1 MENKI
6 WRGKSYLRISKEDL
20 DKDGRSRESNSIAN
34 QRDLSCDFL
43 KDKKDIV
50 LCGERFDDGV
60 SGVSFDRPAFNA
72 LMDDI
77 RDGSVDCVIVKDL
90 SRFGRNHIEAG
101 DYIENL
107 FPLLGVRFIA
117 INDGIDTL
125 NPKTASDNIIIP
137 FKNLINDAYCRD
149 ISIKIRSQFEVKRKR
164 GQFVGAFASYGYLK
178 SEECKN
184 KLVIDENVAD
194 YVREIFRLKVSGMS
208 ADAIAA
214 RLNAMGIPSPL
225 EYKRILGQNYVTN
238 FKTNSE
244 AKWSATAILRI
255 LKNPV
260 YIGTLVQGKE
270 GTPNHKIK
278 QKKVKPQD
286 EWVTVENNHDPIVE
300 REMFDNAAKAMKLD
314 TRTAPT
320 EDTVYLFSGLLF
332 CGNCGYNIIRKT
344 VPSAKKKYI
353 YYVCGGNK
361 KNSKECTC
369 KGIRDDVLTQAV
381 FVAVKKRI
389 DEVLNIDHL
398 LSFVDTVA
406 FLKIRAQN
414 LNRQLEQK
422 QAEQEQAQRFK
433 KGLYEAYIE
442 GTVTKR
448 DYELFYAEYTAQF
461 DAAQQQID
469 SIRTEIDAVLSN
481 KDSNALWLENFKK
494 HRNITELNRSIV
506 LELIDRILIYG
517 NEAIEITFRN
527 QSEYDT
533 TTQAL
538 SETKIPPSSFG
549 EVV

>member
-6 WRGKSYLRISKEDL
+6 WRAKSYLRISKEDL
-20 DKDGRSRESNSIAN
+20 DRDGGSRESNSIAN
-34 QRDLSCDFL
+34 QRDLICDFI
-43 KDKKDIV
+43 KDKENIV
-50 LCGERFDDGV
+50 LCGERYDDGV

-101 DYIENL
+101 NYIENL

-117 INDGIDTL
+117 INDGIDTI

-149 ISIKIRSQFEVKRKR
+149 ISIKIRSQFEVKRRR
-164 GQFVGAFASYGYLK
+164 GQFVGAFASYGYMK

-184 KLVIDENVAD
+184 KLEIDENVAD
-194 YVREIFRLKVSGMS
+194 YIREIFRLKLSGMS
-208 ADAIAA
+208 ADAIAV

-225 EYKRILGQNYVTN
+225 EYKRLLGQNYVTN
-238 FKTNSE
+238 FKTNTE

-260 YIGTLVQGKE
+260 YIGTLVQGRE

-278 QKKVKPQD
+278 QRKIKRQD
-286 EWVTVENNHDPIVE
+286 EWVMVENNHAPIIS
-300 REMFDNAAKAMKLD
+300 RETFDSTQKALKLD
-314 TRTAPT
+314 TRTAPN
-320 EDTVYLFSGLLF
+320 EDTVYLFSGLLY
-332 CGNCGYNIIRKT
+332 CGHCGYNIIRKT

-361 KNSKECTC
+361 KNKGCTA
-369 KGIRDDVLTQAV
+369 KGIREEALIEAV
-381 FVAVKKRI
+381 FLAVKNRI

-398 LSFVDTVA
+398 LSFIDTAA

-422 QAEQEQAQRFK
+422 QAEQEKTQRFK

-442 GTVTKR
+442 GTVTR
-448 DYELFYAEYTAQF
+448 SDYDLFYADYSAQY
-461 DAAQQQID
+461 DTAQQQID
-469 SIRTEIDAVLSN
+469 SIHTEIDAVLAN
-481 KDSNALWLENFKK
+481 KDENALWLDNFKK
-494 HRNITELNRSIV
+494 HRGITELNRALV

-517 NEAIEITFRN
+517 SDAIEITFRY

-533 TTQAL
+533 TIQAL
-538 SETKIPPSSFG
+538 KSTELPAPSFG

>member
-6 WRGKSYLRISKEDL
+6 WRAKSYLRISKEDL
-20 DKDGRSRESNSIAN
+20 DKDGSSRESNSIAN
-34 QRDLSCDFL
+34 QRDLICDFL
-43 KDKKDIV
+43 KDKKDII

-101 DYIENL
+101 NYIENL

-117 INDGIDTL
+117 INDGIDTI

-149 ISIKIRSQFEVKRKR
+149 ISIKIRSQFEVKRRR

-178 SEECKN
+178 SAECKN
-184 KLVIDENVAD
+184 KLVIDEAVAD
-194 YVREIFRLKVSGMS
+194 YIREIFRLKVSGMS
-208 ADAIAA
+208 ADSIAA
-214 RLNAMGIPSPL
+214 RFNAMGIPSPL
-225 EYKRILGQNYVTN
+225 EYKRLLGQNYVTN
-238 FKTNSE
+238 FKTGSE

-260 YIGTLVQGKE
+260 YIGTLVQGRE

-278 QKKVKPQD
+278 QKRLKPQD
-286 EWVTVENNHDPIVE
+286 EWVTVENNHEPIVSG
-300 REMFDNAAKAMKLD
+300 EMFDNAQKAMKLD
-314 TRTAPT
+314 TRTSPD
-320 EDTVYLFSGLLF
+320 ENTVYLFSGLLF
-332 CGNCGYNIIRKT
+332 CGHCGYNIIRKT

-361 KNSKECTC
+361 KNNKDCTC
-369 KGIRDDVLTQAV
+369 KGIREDVLTEAV

-389 DEVLNIDHL
+389 DEALNIDHL

-442 GTVTKR
+442 GTVTKK

-469 SIRTEIDAVLSN
+469 SIRTEIDSVLSN

-494 HRNITELNRSIV
+494 HRNITELNRAIV
-506 LELIDRILIYG
+506 VELIDRILIYDS
-517 NEAIEITFRN
+517 EAIEITFRN

-533 TTQAL
+533 TLQTL
-538 SETKIPPSSFG
+538 SNVELRPSSFG

>member
-20 DKDGRSRESNSIAN
+20 DKDGSSRESNSIAN
-34 QRDLSCDFL
+34 QRDLICDFL
-43 KDKKDIV
+43 KDKEDIV
-50 LCGERFDDGV
+50 HCGERYDDGV

-101 DYIENL
+101 NYIENL

-149 ISIKIRSQFEVKRKR
+149 ISIKIRSQFEVKRRR

-184 KLVIDENVAD
+184 KLVIDEDVAD
-194 YVREIFRLKVSGMS
+194 YIREIFRLKLSGMS

-214 RLNAMGIPSPL
+214 RFNAMGIPSPL
-225 EYKRILGQNYVTN
+225 EYKRLLGQNYVTN
-238 FKTNSE
+238 FKTNTE
-244 AKWSATAILRI
+244 AKWSATAVLRI

-260 YIGTLVQGKE
+260 YIGTLVQGRE

-278 QKKVKPQD
+278 QKRIKPQE
-286 EWVTVENNHDPIVE
+286 EWVVVEHNHEPIVSND
-300 REMFDNAAKAMKLD
+300 MFENVQKAMKLD
-314 TRTAPT
+314 TRTAPD
-320 EDTVYLFSGLLF
+320 ENSVYLFSGLLY
-332 CGNCGYNIIRKT
+332 CGHCGYNIIRKT

-361 KNSKECTC
+361 KNKGCTC
-369 KGIRDDVLTQAV
+369 KGVREEVLTQAV
-381 FVAVKKRI
+381 FVAVKNRI

-414 LNRQLEQK
+414 LTRQLEQK

-433 KGLYEAYIE
+433 KGLYEAYVE
-442 GTVTKR
+442 GTVTKS
-448 DYELFYAEYTAQF
+448 DYELFYSDYTNQY
-461 DAAQQQID
+461 DTAQQQID
-469 SIRTEIDAVLSN
+469 GIRAEIESVLVG
-481 KDSNALWLENFKK
+481 KDENALWLENFKK
-494 HRNITELNRSIV
+494 HRNITALNRAIV

-517 NEAIEITFRN
+517 SDTIEITFRY
-527 QSEYDT
+527 QSQYDT
-533 TTQAL
+533 ILQAL
-538 SETKIPPSSFG
+538 ESVELPPSSFRG
-549 EVV
+549 VV

>member
-20 DKDGRSRESNSIAN
+20 DKDGSSRESNSIAN
-34 QRDLSCDFL
+34 QRDLICDFL

-101 DYIENL
+101 NYIENL

-149 ISIKIRSQFEVKRKR
+149 ISIKIRSQFEVKRRR

-184 KLVIDENVAD
+184 KLIIDENVAD

-225 EYKRILGQNYVTN
+225 EYKRLLGQNYVTN
-238 FKTNSE
+238 FKTNTE
-244 AKWSATAILRI
+244 AQWSATAILRI

-260 YIGTLVQGKE
+260 YIGTLVQGRE

-278 QKKVKPQD
+278 QKKIKPQE
-286 EWVTVENNHDPIVE
+286 EWVVVENNHDPIIDH
-300 REMFDNAAKAMKLD
+300 EMFDNAKKAMKLD
-314 TRTAPT
+314 TRTSPD

-332 CGNCGYNIIRKT
+332 CGHCGYNIIRKT
-344 VPSAKKKYI
+344 IPSAKKKYI

-361 KNSKECTC
+361 KTKDCTG
-369 KGIRDDVLTQAV
+369 KGIREEVLTEAV
-381 FVAVKKRI
+381 FIAVKNRI
-389 DEVLNIDHL
+389 ADALNIDHL
-398 LSFVDTVA
+398 LSFVDVVA
-406 FLKIRAQN
+406 YLKIRAQS

-422 QAEQEQAQRFK
+422 QSEQEQSQRFK

-442 GTVTKR
+442 GTVTKN
-448 DYELFYAEYTAQF
+448 DYEMFYADYTAQY
-461 DAAQQQID
+461 DTAGQQID
-469 SIRTEIDAVLSN
+469 SIRAEIDTVLVG
-481 KDSNALWLENFKK
+481 KDENALWLDNFKK

-506 LELIDRILIYG
+506 VELIDRILIYDS
-517 NEAIEITFRN
+517 NAIEITFRY
-527 QSEYDT
+527 QSEFET
-533 TTQAL
+533 TVQAL
-538 SETKIPPSSFG
+538 ESAELSASSFG